1 VFTGVEKTKVAQN
14 QAKGPWR
21 FHKINTMV
29 MMVWKFKKIKDHHN
43 HGIGPQ
49 RHAGVVL
56 RYL

>member
-21 FHKINTMV
+21 FHKINTLM
-29 MMVWKFKKIKDHHN
+29 MMVWNFKKRINHHN
-43 HGIGPQ
+43 HGIGLESD
-49 RHAGVVL
+49 RGSVL